1 MIEHVDIRP
10 AEISDA
16 AALAVLLG
24 ELGYPADATQAASRL
39 ARVATNPQAVA
50 LVAARG
56 DTVCGLATVHAHHAL
71 NRDEAAVQLTLLVVA
86 SDARGTGV
94 GRCLVA
100 AAEDW
105 ARQRGA
111 TRLAVTTAVHRTGA
125 HAFYE
130 RLGYALTGRRY
141 ARPL

>member
-1 MIEHVDIRP
+1 MSERVEIRP
-10 AEISDA
+10 AESFDA

-39 ARVATNPQAVA
+39 ARVAADPQAVA
-50 LVAARG
+50 LVACTVSG
-56 DTVCGLATVHAHHAL
+56 VCGLATVHAHHAL

-86 SDARGTGV
+86 NGARGSGT
-94 GRCLVA
+94 GRCLIA

-111 TRLAVTTAVHRTGA
+111 TRLVVTTAVHRAGA

-130 RLGYALTGRRY
+130 RLGYELTGRRY

>member
-1 MIEHVDIRP
+1 MIEIRH
-10 AEISDA
+10 ARAGDTT
-16 AALAVLLG
+16 ALALLLG
-24 ELGYPADATQAASRL
+24 ELGYPADATQTASRL
-39 ARVATNPQAVA
+39 ARVAADPQAVA
-50 LVAARG
+50 LVACTASGVR
-56 DTVCGLATVHAHHAL
+56 GLATVHAHHAL

-86 SDARGTGV
+86 SGARGTGA

-111 TRLAVTTAVHRTGA
+111 TRLVVTTAVHRGGA

-130 RLGYALTGRRY
+130 RLGYELTGRRY

>member
-1 MIEHVDIRP
+1 MHETIEIHL
-10 AEISDA
+10 AHAGDA
-16 AALAVLLG
+16 AALALLLG

-39 ARVATNPQAVA
+39 ARVAADPQAVA
-50 LVAARG
+50 LVARTADR
-56 DTVCGLATVHAHHAL
+56 VRGLATVHAHHAL

-86 SDARGTGV
+86 SDARGSGA
-94 GRCLVA
+94 GRSLVA

-111 TRLAVTTAVHRTGA
+111 TRLVVTTAVHRSGA
-125 HAFYE
+125 HVFYE
-130 RLGYALTGRRY
+130 RLGYELTGRRY

>member
-1 MIEHVDIRP
+1 MSERIDIRP
-10 AEISDA
+10 AETSDA

-24 ELGYPADATQAASRL
+24 ELGYPTDATQAASRL
-39 ARVATNPQAVA
+39 ARVAADPQAVA
-50 LVAARG
+50 LVACTASG
-56 DTVCGLATVHAHHAL
+56 VCGLATVHAHYAL
-71 NRDEAAVQLTLLVVA
+71 NREEAAVQLTLLVVG
-86 SDARGTGV
+86 SGARRSGA

-111 TRLAVTTAVHRTGA
+111 MRLVVTTAVHRAGA

-130 RLGYALTGRRY
+130 RIGYELTGRRY